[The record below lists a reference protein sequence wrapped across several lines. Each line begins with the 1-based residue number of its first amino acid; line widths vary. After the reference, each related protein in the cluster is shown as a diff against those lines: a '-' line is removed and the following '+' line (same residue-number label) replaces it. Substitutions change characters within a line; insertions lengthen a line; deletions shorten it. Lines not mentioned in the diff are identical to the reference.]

1 MGGKTTMNA
10 FIDDKNDELLTFDEF
25 CEELHIG
32 TGLGYRLL
40 KSGQVKAFHL
50 GRAWR
55 IPRSSIQKMIRENIS
70 DKEKSN
76 LKAHLE

>member
-1 MGGKTTMNA
+1 MKPLINVA
-10 FIDDKNDELLTFDEF
+10 NDELLTFDEF
-25 CEELHIG
+25 CEELNIG

-55 IPRSSIQKMIRENIS
+55 IPRSSIQEMITR
-70 DKEKSN
+70 N
-76 LKAHLE
+76 LNTQ